1 MLAAA
6 AAQLS
11 AAQLSAAQVTWPQAP
26 APRDGDAR
34 IAAVLATIQDAH
46 RIPAI
51 AAAVVR
57 AGGLQAVGVV
67 GWRKLGDPTPA
78 RATDQWHLGS
88 NTKAMTATLAARLV
102 ERGLLRWDTTVGEVL
117 PEAGEAWRG
126 VTLDQLLAHRAGTP
140 ENLDWSRIPDRV
152 AVAHALIPMGGP
164 LDPPGAAFRYSNT
177 GYVLAGAMLER
188 RGGRRWE
195 ELIADEVW
203 RPLHIAGAG
212 FGGMGTAGQ
221 SDQPWGHHP
230 PGVVVGNG
238 PAADNPLVLGP
249 AGTAHMPLA
258 DWARFIA
265 DQLSGALGESAL
277 LTTASYRH
285 LHEPW
290 SGGDYARGWIVLQRA
305 WAQGQALTHAGSNT
319 MHYAVV
325 WMAPRIDLA
334 VLVCCNQG
342 DAAAACDAAVAAV
355 LALYLP

>member
-1 MLAAA
+1 MLAATA
-6 AAQLS
+6 PHLF
-11 AAQLSAAQVTWPQAP
+11 AAQVTWPQAS
-26 APRDGDAR
+26 APRDGDAQ
-34 IAAVLATIQDAH
+34 ITAVLATLQDAH

-57 AGGLQAVGVV
+57 ASGLQAAGVV

-88 NTKAMTATLAARLV
+88 DTKAMTATLAARLV

-117 PEAGEAWRG
+117 PETGEAWRG
-126 VTLDQLLAHRAGTP
+126 VTLDHLLGHRAGAP
-140 ENLDWSRIPDRV
+140 ENLEWSQIPDRV
-152 AVAHALIPMGGP
+152 AVAHAMISQGP
-164 LDPPGAAFRYSNT
+164 LDPPGATFRYSNA

-188 RGGRRWE
+188 RSGRLWE
-195 ELIADEVW
+195 ELIAEEVW
-203 RPLHIAGAG
+203 RPLRITGAG
-212 FGGMGTAGQ
+212 FGGMGTPGQ
-221 SDQPWGHHP
+221 SDQPWGHRP

-238 PAADNPLVLGP
+238 PAADNPPILGP

-265 DQLSGALGESAL
+265 DQLSGARGESAL
-277 LTTASYRH
+277 LTAASYRH

-290 SGGDYARGWIVLQRA
+290 PGGDYARGWIVLQRA
-305 WAQGQALTHAGSNT
+305 WAKGDALTHAGSNT

-342 DAAAACDAAVAAV
+342 DSAAACDAAVAAV